1 MKERQRDS
9 EACTRICAGKP
20 AGMRK
25 NLHGSG
31 RLPAAHAWLSLRMH
45 QSLPACQQIPVSSRS
60 QVCIQTIRT
69 CMRAGPSVST
79 KTALYHLN
87 TWLTLLTAIT
97 ACVAVI
103 FKAVCTK
110 GSAWRVHVCFVSMHK
125 GAPGNTKACLQAKK
139 STAQTLGENMS
150 LEKI

>member
-1 MKERQRDS
+1 
-9 EACTRICAGKP
+9 
-20 AGMRK
+20 
-25 NLHGSG
+25 
-31 RLPAAHAWLSLRMH
+31 
-45 QSLPACQQIPVSSRS
+45 
-60 QVCIQTIRT
+60 
-69 CMRAGPSVST
+69 MRAGPSVST

-110 GSAWRVHVCFVSMHK
+110 GSAWRAHVCFVSMHK
-125 GAPGNTKACLQAKK
+125 GATKACLQAKK